1 VVVERTYKMN
11 FKIAALLL
19 CAQLDTASAFVSPK
33 QNNGLIQSRWKPSRP
48 LETSTVT
55 RTTSLNAWGGSAWQV
70 ASSSAAGVWQAAS
83 STVSAVTSS
92 DLFSFFL
99 QTLISY
105 GVPAFFVVVI
115 IAFAMVMFSDD
126 EDEDLDFGGTAVSEL
141 YNDLYGNYSKKGGFL
156 LGRLKKNKNKP
167 RNLGVPSQEFIK
179 LSNFNQKL
187 DSYEYSVTAAT
198 KSKAAAAASFRSKS
212 FDRALRL
219 GLESSDSLPSYAKA
233 ELLEAEKVFLT
244 EGKLLITKLQSLQT
258 KLAKGLIDAEMES
271 MMGTMGVMEMPLDP
285 KPLNKTATHSSDK
298 GVVERFDSVEVIK
311 KITKV
316 QLGLTVLE
324 NKFVQA
330 VVGAVGPERA
340 VGVRTALLGDIAARG
355 GGSLLQQLGER
366 PLAAV
371 LQALDPESN
380 NKSLFFTRFPGDV
393 TASQVAGLREEVTAI
408 VRTAKPGDEAL
419 VILQS
424 GGGTVTGYGLAAA
437 QLSRLKA
444 KGLKLTIAVEQ
455 VAASGGYMMCCTA
468 DKIIASPFAV
478 LGSIGVISD
487 IPNVYDRLKQ
497 EGM

>member
-1 VVVERTYKMN
+1 MN

-19 CAQLDTASAFVSPK
+19 CAQLGTVSAFVFPK
-33 QNNGLIQSRWKPSRP
+33 QNNGLIQRSWTSAQP
-48 LETSTVT
+48 LQMPAVA
-55 RTTSLNAWGGSAWQV
+55 RTTSLSALGGDVLLEA
-70 ASSSAAGVWQAAS
+70 ASSTANVWQAAS
-83 STVSAVTSS
+83 SVASSVTSS
-92 DLFSFFL
+92 EIFSFFL
-99 QTLISY
+99 QTLISN
-105 GVPAFFVVVI
+105 GVPAFFVIVVI
-115 IAFAMVMFSDD
+115 AFGASKFRKKDGDEFSGDN
-126 EDEDLDFGGTAVSEL
+126 TVVSEL
-141 YNDLYGNYSKKGGFL
+141 YNDLYGNNDAKKGGFSF
-156 LGRLKKNKNKP
+156 GKRNNNNV
-167 RNLGVPSQEFIK
+167 RNLGVPSQEYIK
-179 LSNFNQKL
+179 LTSLNQKL

-219 GLESSDSLPSYAKA
+219 GLESADSLPTYAKA

-244 EGKLLITKLQSLQT
+244 NGRRLVSKLQVLQT
-258 KLAKGLIDAEMES
+258 ELAKELIDVKMGS
-271 MMGTMGVMEMPLDP
+271 MMKMMGVDKMTLDP
-285 KPLNKTATHSSDK
+285 KPLNKTTTDLLTGK
-298 GVVERFDSVEVIK
+298 NVEGNTELLK

-316 QLGLTVLE
+316 QRELTNLE
-324 NKFVQA
+324 IKFVQA

-340 VGVRTALLGDIAARG
+340 MGVRAALLGDIAARG
-355 GGSLLQQLGER
+355 TGGLLQQLEER

-371 LQALDPESN
+371 LQSLDPES
-380 NKSLFFTRFPGDV
+380 KSKSMFFTRFPGDV

-437 QLSRLKA
+437 QLTRLKA
-444 KGLKLTIAVEQ
+444 KGIKLTIAVEQ

-487 IPNVYDRLKQ
+487 IPNVYERLKK